1 MRNLFN
7 DVSENIT
14 PVLDNKVDISSI
26 GVANGV
32 AGLDSNGLIPS
43 SQLPSYVDD
52 VLEYS
57 SLSNF
62 PETGTTGKIYVALD
76 TNKTYRWGGST
87 YTEISES
94 LSLGTTSSTA
104 YRGDWGEQV
113 KTKVGTD
120 TLTTTAQDVSGAV
133 NELNSALSD
142 KANVSLLTS
151 GNDHFQFGV
160 DSNGNYGY
168 IKAGADTV
176 TPFKTTGTRSTEIT
190 ANGTYIA
197 KTDISKDGYES
208 VEVNVPQVTPNLQSK
223 TVAAGTTDV
232 TVTPDATYDGLSSVV
247 VQPTPSQT
255 KSVTPSTSAQT
266 VSPDSGKLLSS
277 VSVAAISTQTKSATP
292 STSAQTISPDS
303 GKFLS
308 SVTVAAIS
316 TQTKSASSSTSAQ
329 TITPDSGKFLTSV
342 SISAISPQRS
352 TGTAATTSGID
363 STGPYVYFP
372 YGWWPQANA
381 TYGNYTRLT
390 AAQAVAACPKQEK
403 TITASRS
410 AQTVTPDSGK
420 LLSKVTVNKY
430 PDASGT
436 YTASSKSASLDMGA
450 TNNYRY
456 VNTNGIPNSN
466 SGTYTPSSN
475 GTALDMGASNSYRYV
490 NTSTVYNLGRKAI
503 LSGVEYHFKATD
515 SSTTIDS
522 NSNGC
527 YIRVD
532 GFSKISFKKNVENVS
547 GYNVY
552 WYGDW
557 CNSGKSYTS
566 QAWAS
571 QKVATG
577 ATTYTYNIP
586 SGTYYLKIML
596 AGAGKG
602 KPLIISDITLS

>member
-14 PVLDNKVDISSI
+14 PALDNKVDISSI

-52 VLEYS
+52 VLEYA

-76 TNKTYRWGGST
+76 TNKTYRWGGSS

-94 LSLGTTSSTA
+94 ISLGTTSSTA
-104 YRGDWGEQV
+104 YRGDLGDQLN
-113 KTKVGTD
+113 TKVGSAV
-120 TLTTTAQDVSGAV
+120 LTTTAQDVSGAV
-133 NELNSALSD
+133 NELNSALND
-142 KANVSLLTS
+142 KADISLLTS
-151 GNDHFQFGV
+151 GDDHFQFGV

-190 ANGTYIA
+190 TNGTYIA

-208 VEVNVPQVTPNLQSK
+208 VEVNVPQSTPSFQSK
-223 TVAAGTTDV
+223 TVTAGTADV

-277 VSVAAISTQTKSATP
+277 VSVGAIATQTKSATP
-292 STSAQTISPDS
+292 STSAQTITPDS
-303 GKFLS
+303 GKFLT
-308 SVTVAAIS
+308 SVSVAAIS

-329 TITPDSGKFLTSV
+329 TITPNSGKFLTSV

-352 TGTAATTSGID
+352 LGTAATGSGID
-363 STGPYVYFP
+363 SKGPYVYIP
-372 YGWWPQANA
+372 YGWWPEYSGKAGS
-381 TYGNYTRLT
+381 TYAYLT
-390 AAQAVAACPKQEK
+390 NAQAVAVCPKQEK

-410 AQTVTPDSGK
+410 AQTVSPDSGK

-436 YTASSKSASLDMGA
+436 YAASSRGASLDMGA

-456 VNTNGIPNSN
+456 VNTNSVPNSN

-490 NTSTVYNLGRKAI
+490 NTSTVYNLGYKAGWNAAKKWAVDNYLAKAPYSTGGSI
-503 LSGVEYHFKATD
+503 YGATGNMSSVWNYSERHYAVGLNLLGNGDLYLSVN
-515 SSTTIDS
+515 SST
-522 NSNGC
+522 
-527 YIRVD
+527 
-532 GFSKISFKKNVENVS
+532 SKWEYDIQLT
-547 GYNVY
+547 
-552 WYGDW
+552 
-557 CNSGKSYTS
+557 KS
-566 QAWAS
+566 
-571 QKVATG
+571 V
-577 ATTYTYNIP
+577 
-586 SGTYYLKIML
+586 
-596 AGAGKG
+596 
-602 KPLIISDITLS
+602 

>member
-52 VLEYS
+52 VLEYQ

-104 YRGDWGEQV
+104 YRGDWGDEV
-113 KTKVGTD
+113 KTKVGSAA
-120 TLTTTAQDVSGAV
+120 LTTTAQDVSGAV

-190 ANGTYIA
+190 VNGTYIA

-208 VEVNVPQVTPNLQSK
+208 VEVNVPQSTPSFQSK
-223 TVAAGTTDV
+223 TVTAGTTDV
-232 TVTPDATYDGLSSVV
+232 TVTPDASYDGLSSVV

-266 VSPDSGKLLSS
+266 VTPDSGKLLSS
-277 VSVAAISTQTKSATP
+277 VTVGAISTQTKSATP
-292 STSAQTISPDS
+292 STSAQTITPDS
-303 GKFLS
+303 GKYLT
-308 SVTVAAIS
+308 SVSVGAIS

-342 SISAISPQRS
+342 SISAITPQRS

-390 AAQAVAACPKQEK
+390 AAQAVAACPKQAK
-403 TITASRS
+403 TVTASRS

-420 LLSKVTVNKY
+420 LLSKVTINKY

-436 YTASSKSASLDMGA
+436 YTPSANSTASDMGA

-456 VNTNGIPNSN
+456 VNT
-466 SGTYTPSSN
+466 
-475 GTALDMGASNSYRYV
+475 
-490 NTSTVYNLGRKAI
+490 STVYNLGYKAGWNAAKKWAVDNY
-503 LSGVEYHFKATD
+503 LAKAPY
-515 SSTTIDS
+515 STGGAI
-522 NSNGC
+522 
-527 YIRVD
+527 Y
-532 GFSKISFKKNVENVS
+532 
-547 GYNVY
+547 
-552 WYGDW
+552 
-557 CNSGKSYTS
+557 
-566 QAWAS
+566 
-571 QKVATG
+571 G
-577 ATTYTYNIP
+577 ATADMSSVWSYSQRHYAVGLNLI
-586 SGTYYLKIML
+586 SGDLYLTAQSSKT
-596 AGAGKG
+596 AWEY
-602 KPLIISDITLS
+602 DIRLTKDA